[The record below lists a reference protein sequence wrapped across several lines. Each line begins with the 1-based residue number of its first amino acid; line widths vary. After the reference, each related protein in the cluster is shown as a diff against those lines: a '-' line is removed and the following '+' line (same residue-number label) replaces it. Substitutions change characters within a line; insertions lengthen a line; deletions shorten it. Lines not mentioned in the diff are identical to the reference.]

1 MSTCQCCG
9 NVVELENDGRV
20 KFHFSGLII
29 EGFTNVCLGVRQLP
43 AEVSI
48 GDIPNYITAATTRKD
63 FIIADQERREA
74 EESTELLEIDG
85 YIAGRN
91 SVMNNFV

>member
-1 MSTCQCCG
+1 MNTCQCCG
-9 NVVELENDGRV
+9 KVVELENDGRV

-48 GDIPNYITAATTRKD
+48 SDIPNYISAASMRKD
-63 FIIADQERREA
+63 FIIEDKERRDEEA
-74 EESTELLEIDG
+74 SSELSAIDD
-85 YIAGRN
+85 YLASRAAA
-91 SVMNNFV
+91 MDAF

>member
-1 MSTCQCCG
+1 MNTCQCCG
-9 NVVELENDGRV
+9 KVVELENDGRV

-48 GDIPNYITAATTRKD
+48 SDIPNYIDAANTRKD
-63 FIIADQERREA
+63 FLVEDKERRD
-74 EESTELLEIDG
+74 EEVSLELSAIDD
-85 YIAGRN
+85 YLAARAA
-91 SVMNNFV
+91 VMDAF